1 MLNKAMI
8 FAAGFGTRL
17 KPFTEHHPKA
27 LARVNGKSLL
37 QRNIEYLSSFGIRE
51 FVVNI
56 HHFPEQIRK
65 EVEQNNGWGCKVE
78 LIFEPE
84 ILETGGGLVNA
95 APLLQSEENFLVMN
109 VDILTD
115 VDIRKMAD
123 FHFAQK
129 PLATLCISHRSSAR
143 CLLFDENGMLS
154 GWKNKKT
161 GEEKIRRPAEM
172 LKEFSFNG
180 IHIINSEI
188 FNQSAP
194 AGKFSMIDW
203 YLDLADGNNI
213 LGFQSEGIFIDAG
226 KPESILLAETKF
238 L

>member
-95 APLLQSEENFLVMN
+95 APMLQSEENFVVMKMYN
-109 VDILTD
+109 HIYVY
-115 VDIRKMAD
+115 IRKITD
-123 FHFAQK
+123 FTIAK
-129 PLATLCISHRSSAR
+129 KTLTTLCISHRSSAKSMW
-143 CLLFDENGMLS
+143 FDENVRLYDR
-154 GWKNKKT
+154 KNKK
-161 GEEKIRRPAEM
+161 
-172 LKEFSFNG
+172 S
-180 IHIINSEI
+180 
-188 FNQSAP
+188 
-194 AGKFSMIDW
+194 
-203 YLDLADGNNI
+203 
-213 LGFQSEGIFIDAG
+213 
-226 KPESILLAETKF
+226 
-238 L
+238 